1 MPAGRYLADLTELG
15 APDDQTIL
23 YAERQGVSYKVNV
36 GSLRNDPADG
46 DVVGPA
52 TSTDSALVLYDG
64 TSGKLL
70 KDGPVPGDIVTRDAA
85 EFATAVQGGLA
96 DTALQPADIGDT
108 VQAYDAGLADIAALT
123 PTDGNIIVG
132 NGTTWVAENGS
143 TARTSLGLGS
153 IATQDATNV
162 NIDGG
167 TIDGATIGGAT
178 PAAGTFTTLTVDTT
192 TLVVDAANNRVGVG
206 TASPGYTLDVL
217 GTGLRVQGATAGIL
231 YLRDV
236 GDSAEGSLIRD
247 NGGVAM
253 RADGTSSANSY
264 AVFGAAGSS
273 PQIHEMRA
281 NGNARFKLS
290 DTFVSLGG
298 VDGAEG
304 LRVLSVASSVNF
316 LQAKGA
322 TTGNR
327 PTLSPNGS
335 DTNISMQFAPKGTG
349 VLNVPIANV
358 PEYADDAAAAAGGL
372 VVGDIYRTASALKI
386 RVS

>member
-36 GSLRNDPADG
+36 ESLRNDPTDG

-70 KDGPVPGDIVTRDAA
+70 KDGPTPGDIVTRDAA

-108 VQAYDAGLADIAALT
+108 VQAYDAGLTDIAALT

-143 TARTSLGLGS
+143 TARTSLGLGT
-153 IATQDATNV
+153 IATQDAGSV
-162 NIDGG
+162 DIDGG
-167 TIDGATIGGAT
+167 TIDGTTIGGTT
-178 PAAGTFTTLTVDTT
+178 PAAGTFTTLTVDTN

-206 TASPGYTLDVL
+206 TASPEYTFDVL
-217 GTGLRVQGATAGIL
+217 GNGARIQGATAGIL

-236 GDSAEGSLIRD
+236 GDAAEGSFIRD
-247 NGGVAM
+247 VGGISM
-253 RADGTSSANSY
+253 RADGAVSANSY
-264 AVFGAAGSS
+264 IVFGTAGSP
-273 PQIHEMRA
+273 PQTHEMRV
-281 NGNARFKLS
+281 NGNARFRLS
-290 DTFVSLGG
+290 DTLVSLGG
-298 VDGAEG
+298 VAGAESF
-304 LRVLSVASSVNF
+304 RVVPVASSVNF
-316 LQAKGA
+316 LQADGA

-327 PTLSPNGS
+327 PTLSVGGS
-335 DTNISMQFAPKGTG
+335 DTNVSLGLSPKGTG
-349 VLNVPIANV
+349 NLVVPIANV
-358 PEYADDAAAAAGGL
+358 PDYADDAAASAGGV
-372 VVGDIYRTASALKI
+372 VVGGIYRTASVLKI